1 MLGGRQIL
9 SGINL
14 LEKRVMS
21 FVSDGVLD
29 LNGSGVHLFSKL
41 LNVTGTE
48 MAAEFL
54 TELRFPNRTGVGERA
69 SRQFRIT
76 SMLTIVEV

>member
-1 MLGGRQIL
+1 MLGERQIL
-9 SGINL
+9 SGINS

-48 MAAEFL
+48 IAAEFL
-54 TELRFPNRTGVGERA
+54 TELRFPNRTGSGRRRESIAPVPYHFFA
-69 SRQFRIT
+69 KHS
-76 SMLTIVEV
+76 

>member
-1 MLGGRQIL
+1 MLWRAPNSQWD
-9 SGINL
+9 
-14 LEKRVMS
+14 K
-21 FVSDGVLD
+21 FVAKEGDEFSYQTSDGVLD

-54 TELRFPNRTGVGERA
+54 TELRFPNRTGRRGRESIAPVPYH
-69 SRQFRIT
+69 F
-76 SMLTIVEV
+76 